1 MQRKYATIVFIDFR
15 AIFPLQLQSAS
26 PQSFNI
32 FLQSFPGASR
42 DAVIYH
48 KMSVYVNFIAHKIKA
63 EKAREGSEG
72 TGRGLESAH
81 TSPVT
86 KCPGKAKA
94 WFAFNKQKSHSSSNS
109 SRLASGDE
117 CAASASVARMRL
129 GCSC

>member
-1 MQRKYATIVFIDFR
+1 MAQSASTSTS
-15 AIFPLQLQSAS
+15 ASAS

-63 EKAREGSEG
+63 EKGKLAEERKRERKGE
-72 TGRGLESAH
+72 RAH

-86 KCPGKAKA
+86 KCPSKAKA
-94 WFAFNKQKSHSSSNS
+94 W
-109 SRLASGDE
+109 LAI
-117 CAASASVARMRL
+117 
-129 GCSC
+129 